1 MEAKKTLDARNLS
14 CPLPVLKTKQAMDE
28 IAAGEVLEVLAT
40 DPGAKSDIAA
50 WSKRTGNE
58 LLEVSEG
65 EGVLTFYIRKGN

>member
-1 MEAKKTLDARNLS
+1 MEVKKSLDARGLS

-28 IAAGEVLEVLAT
+28 IVAGEVLEVLAT

-58 LLEVSEG
+58 LLETAEG
-65 EGVLTFYIRKGN
+65 DGVFKFYIRKGN